1 MLDELRVANLGIIE
15 GAHLEPGPG
24 LVVVTGET
32 GAGKTL
38 LLGALRLLLGAAG
51 RKEAIGPFGPELEVE
66 GRFVDGDGNEMTLR
80 RRITTAGRSKAYVDD
95 AMAPVRTLTER
106 TDGMVEVIGQHDQMT
121 LTTPRGVRGLLD
133 GALDAAGEAARASYR
148 EAWERLAAL
157 RQRARRLGGDRR
169 ELERELDLVR
179 YQADE
184 IAAAGFAPGDDAEL
198 QARAVR
204 LRNSETLLEGLA
216 AAQQALDDEGAG
228 GYLTAA
234 MGELR
239 RLAAVDPELAS
250 LAQQAGEA
258 AEALGAVAGEIAI
271 VAEDL
276 DHDPAEL
283 AELEERIALLGTL
296 RRKYGETLDEVLE
309 FGAGATRR
317 AAELT
322 ALLDSAGKLQ
332 DEIAA
337 AEEQARTAAGRL
349 RGAREE
355 MAGRLAAA
363 ARGHLQ
369 ELGMSDPV
377 VTLAVAEAPL
387 GPDGADRVT
396 LEFASDASL
405 TPGPVGKVASGGELS
420 RLVLALRLAAG
431 AATTEVVAFDEI
443 DAGVGGATAR
453 ALGEKLAALS
463 RGRQILCVTHLPQV
477 AAHADTHYV
486 LERDGAKGRV
496 RELSGEDRVAELAR
510 MLAGMPESEKGQEH
524 AAELLAAAG
533 HRP

>member
-15 GAHLEPGPG
+15 EAHLEPGPG

-32 GAGKTL
+32 GAGKTV
-38 LLGALRLLLGAAG
+38 LLGALRLLLGATAH
-51 RKEAIGPFGPELEVE
+51 KEAIGPFGAELVVE
-66 GRFVDGDGNEMTLR
+66 GRFVAADGTETTLR
-80 RRITTAGRSKAYVDD
+80 RRVTEAGRSKAYVDD
-95 AMAPVRTLTER
+95 AMAPVRALAER

-121 LTTPRGVRGLLD
+121 LTSPRGVRGLLD
-133 GALDAAGEAARASYR
+133 GALDPQGQAALIAYR
-148 EAWERLAAL
+148 DAWEEL
-157 RQRARRLGGDRR
+157 RDLQHTARRLGGDRR

-184 IAAAGFAPGDDAEL
+184 ITAAGFAPGDDEEL
-198 QARAVR
+198 MARAGR
-204 LRNSETLLEGLA
+204 LRNAETLLEGLG
-216 AAQQALDDEGAG
+216 AAQRALDDEGAAG
-228 GYLTAA
+228 HLAAA

-239 RLAAVDPELAS
+239 RLAAVDPGLGALAH
-250 LAQQAGEA
+250 QAGEA
-258 AEALGAVAGEIAI
+258 AEALAAVSAEIAT
-271 VAEDL
+271 VADDL

-283 AELEERIALLGTL
+283 AVLEERIALLGVL
-296 RRKYGETLDEVLE
+296 RRKYGETLAEVLE
-309 FGAGATRR
+309 FGEGATRR

-322 ALLDSAGKLQ
+322 SLLDRAGKLE
-332 DEIAA
+332 DEI
-337 AEEQARTAAGRL
+337 TAAGER
-349 RGAREE
+349 A
-355 MAGRLAAA
+355 AAAA
-363 ARGHLQ
+363 ARLRAAREETAFRLAADARRHLQ

-377 VTLAVAEAPL
+377 VTLPVTETDL
-387 GPDGADRVT
+387 GPDGGDRVT
-396 LEFASDASL
+396 LLFASDASL
-405 TPGPVGKVASGGELS
+405 TPGPVAKVASGGELS

-431 AATTEVVAFDEI
+431 AASTEVVAFDEI

-486 LERDGAKGRV
+486 LERDGTRGRV
-496 RELSGEDRVAELAR
+496 REVSGDDRVAELAR